1 MATDLDKVTA
11 AFRALATVAFPDGY
25 LSELELAVV
34 NAHLEATKAERAAH
48 LLAKRGPEEA
58 AAIMGCGR
66 TQVYVWAS
74 QARKSSEIV
83 RKPDDPRTEAA

>member
-1 MATDLDKVTA
+1 MSSELEKVTA
-11 AFRALATVAFPDGY
+11 AFRALASVAFPDGY
-25 LSELELAVV
+25 LAELELAVV
-34 NAHLEATKAERAAH
+34 NAHLEATKAERAAY
-48 LLAKRGPEEA
+48 LLATRGPDDA

-83 RKPDDPRTEAA
+83 RKPDDSRTEAA

>member
-1 MATDLDKVTA
+1 MSSDLEKVTA
-11 AFRALATVAFPDGY
+11 AFRALATVSFPDGY

-34 NAHLEATKAERAAH
+34 SAHLEATKAERAAH
-48 LLAKRGPEEA
+48 LLATRGPDEA

-66 TQVYVWAS
+66 TQIYVWAS

-83 RKPDDPRTEAA
+83 RFPDDSRTQAA

>member
-34 NAHLEATKAERAAH
+34 GAHLEATRADRAAY
-48 LLAKRGPEEA
+48 LLAKRGPDEA
-58 AAIMGCGR
+58 AALLNCCKS
-66 TQVYVWAS
+66 QVYALA
-74 QARKSSEIV
+74 ARAKKV
-83 RKPDDPRTEAA
+83 QKMDDPRTEAA